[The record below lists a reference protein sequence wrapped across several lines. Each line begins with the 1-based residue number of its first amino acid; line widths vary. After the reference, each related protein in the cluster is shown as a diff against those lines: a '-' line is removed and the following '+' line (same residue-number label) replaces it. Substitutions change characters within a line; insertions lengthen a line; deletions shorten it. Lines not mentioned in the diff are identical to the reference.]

1 MGNSKSCC
9 LKASPSPSASPK
21 LDRGSRQ
28 VKSKCESEVHEAAA
42 RDTRAVETVPAT
54 PKSEST
60 SRALKRHHL
69 KNISAPATPKG
80 IPKKIWSG
88 TSDCMKNAI
97 FYEMRKDGSS
107 ELVFKNNKTKHE
119 CPGRLTKGY
128 GSCPTVFLSDDA
140 IRQPDFKTTIRA
152 MTLSIHYI
160 IKTRVGNKS
169 FDIFNERKHPFRHE
183 IITTDHFLRDPEL
196 KSVYRFVCTLF
207 SAEHLT
213 AEYAIVTLIF
223 MERLL
228 DCSNIDITPI
238 NWRRILLGSALLAY
252 EYWGKQ
258 ALWGR
263 DYCQLINN
271 IITVDDMNK
280 IEIDFL
286 RLIRFNIQ
294 ITGRVYARY
303 YFELLM
309 IAEKY
314 NVHDLFEPFCQVEHR
329 TQSLLGAISRGSQEK
344 DLGRAAIERSLSAD
358 NVIGMQHTKA
368 ILS

>member
-21 LDRGSRQ
+21 LDWGSRH

-42 RDTRAVETVPAT
+42 RDTGAVETVPAT

-69 KNISAPATPKG
+69 KNISAPATPKEQD
-80 IPKKIWSG
+80 KR
-88 TSDCMKNAI
+88 KN
-97 FYEMRKDGSS
+97 DD
-107 ELVFKNNKTKHE
+107 E

-152 MTLSIHYI
+152 MTFSIHHI
-160 IKTRVGNKS
+160 IKYRVGNKS
-169 FDIFNERKHPFRHE
+169 FDIFDERKHPFRHE

-213 AEYAIVTLIF
+213 AECAIVTLIF

-228 DCSNIDITPI
+228 DCSNIDISPI

-258 ALWGR
+258 ALWGM

-271 IITVDDMNK
+271 IIPVDDMNK
-280 IEIDFL
+280 IEIYFL

-294 ITGRVYARY
+294 ITGRVYAKY

-309 IAEKY
+309 IAKKK
-314 NVHDLFEPFCQVEHR
+314 NVHDLFEPFCQN
-329 TQSLLGAISRGSQEK
+329 QEDRDQEDQDQEDRDQEDTRK
-344 DLGRAAIERSLSAD
+344 TIA
-358 NVIGMQHTKA
+358 
-368 ILS
+368 

>member
-69 KNISAPATPKG
+69 KNISAPATPKEQD
-80 IPKKIWSG
+80 K
-88 TSDCMKNAI
+88 
-97 FYEMRKDGSS
+97 R
-107 ELVFKNNKTKHE
+107 KNNDH
-119 CPGRLTKGY
+119 
-128 GSCPTVFLSDDA
+128 
-140 IRQPDFKTTIRA
+140 DFVH
-152 MTLSIHYI
+152 TLHH
-160 IKTRVGNKS
+160 K
-169 FDIFNERKHPFRHE
+169 DQHE

-314 NVHDLFEPFCQVEHR
+314 NVHDLFEPFCQKLCQKE
-329 TQSLLGAISRGSQEK
+329 LQEIFKVMNNK
-344 DLGRAAIERSLSAD
+344 DLQLRLLYPAKISFGFEETVPATPKSEPTSRALKRHHLKNISAPL
-358 NVIGMQHTKA
+358 TPK
-368 ILS
+368 